1 MNIGRMIFY
10 DKVSG
15 EIIVDTGQYENIA
28 VKKTVEQQIATFTAL
43 SERNRETFD
52 VIELPFGAYQQDF
65 AEARLIGVD
74 LEKKIPLFAYP
85 DPENPGQEITP
96 PIPLSEEVKT
106 LKNELAT
113 VQGAVD
119 FIILN
124 Y

>member
-1 MNIGRMIFY
+1 MSGVRRIFY
-10 DKVSG
+10 DIATGDKIH
-15 EIIVDTGQYENIA
+15 EIGRTGVFTLPTIDQD
-28 VKKTVEQQIATFTAL
+28 IATFTAL

-106 LKNELAT
+106 LKNELAA

>member
-1 MNIGRMIFY
+1 MDNYRRIYY
-10 DKVSG
+10 DISTG
-15 EIIVDTGQYENIA
+15 NRIIEVGLSEGVPMTI
-28 VKKTVEQQIATFTAL
+28 EQDIATFTAL

-65 AEARLIGVD
+65 AEGKLIGVD

>member
-1 MNIGRMIFY
+1 MNPIKKRIYFDSEGYVILAIDLY
-10 DKVSG
+10 G
-15 EIIVDTGQYENIA
+15 ET
-28 VKKTVEQQIATFTAL
+28 TVEKDIADFKAL
-43 SERNRETFD
+43 SERNRDTFD
-52 VIELPFGAYQQDF
+52 VLELPFGAYAQDF

-106 LKNELAT
+106 LKNELAA

>member
-1 MNIGRMIFY
+1 MDNYRRIYY
-10 DKVSG
+10 DISTG
-15 EIIVDTGQYENIA
+15 NRIIEVGLSEGVPMTI
-28 VKKTVEQQIATFTAL
+28 EQDIATFTAL

-65 AEARLIGVD
+65 AEGKLIGVD

-113 VQGAVD
+113 VKGAVD